1 MRPHTVMIVFED
13 VATSTGNM
21 GFTIK
26 LNRNFE
32 GIPTGAGKF
41 LERGTAKLT
50 KYSLPLEIL
59 RDMHNQE
66 DIMTEIL
73 KLRRRLE
80 PE

>member
-1 MRPHTVMIVFED
+1 MDPDAQPSNEYYFDVKSLMRPHTVFIVFED

-41 LERGTAKLT
+41 LERGTA
-50 KYSLPLEIL
+50 
-59 RDMHNQE
+59 
-66 DIMTEIL
+66 
-73 KLRRRLE
+73 RL
-80 PE
+80 